1 MQTLKIEKLNLK
13 KKRWKIKLFIL
24 FISTIVGF
32 EGITYLIKPS
42 IIALC
47 KVKSESLASKI
58 SSGAVQEVMSGLGYL
73 DLVTLER
80 DDDGNIL
87 ALRANV
93 IEMNKISSQIGGLI
107 QEKYSAL
114 EDMYIK
120 IPIGNFTGNELLAG
134 RGPKIVVKIVPA
146 GTVSTDYKT
155 EFIST
160 GINQT
165 RHRVY
170 LEIKSK
176 MTIIAP
182 FTNKTVEVVDNV
194 NVAETVLIGN
204 VPDTFYNL
212 EGISDLTTDDT
223 MNMM

>member
-1 MQTLKIEKLNLK
+1 M
-13 KKRWKIKLFIL
+13 
-24 FISTIVGF
+24 
-32 EGITYLIKPS
+32 
-42 IIALC
+42 
-47 KVKSESLASKI
+47 
-58 SSGAVQEVMSGLGYL
+58 
-73 DLVTLER
+73 VTLER

-93 IEMNKISSQIGGLI
+93 IEMNKISSQIGTLI
-107 QEKYSAL
+107 QEKYSML

-120 IPIGNFTGNELLAG
+120 IPLGNFTGNELLAG

-182 FTNKTVEVVDNV
+182 FTNKAVEVVDNV

-212 EGISDLTTDDT
+212 EGISDLSTDDT